1 MCYDEKWKKN
11 MCVFTAEWNVKG
23 ESWQKTYISIDAYGV
38 MDIMERLP
46 VITLDQRIN
55 DTDATIWL

>member
-1 MCYDEKWKKN
+1 MGYWIRGFKR
-11 MCVFTAEWNVKG
+11 VFATEWSVKG

-55 DTDATIWL
+55 DTNVAIWL

>member
-1 MCYDEKWKKN
+1 MKKN

-55 DTDATIWL
+55 DTDAATWL